1 MARIHTG
8 SWQIRVL
15 MGLMVVS
22 IVAACGGDG
31 GTATTAGGADTTGAA
46 TETTAAGSETTAGAG
61 GDLTPLAVGVIP
73 ITDVVPLYVAI
84 EQGLFEEA
92 GLEVTPTLAEGGAAI
107 IPGVEAGEFQI
118 GFSNVVSLVN
128 ATAAGIQLQALT
140 GGMKANEEAPDWSA
154 VLVGA
159 DSDIADVTGL
169 AGRTIAVNTLA
180 NIGEV
185 TIRASLDGQ
194 DVDTSGLQ
202 FIELGFPDMPAA
214 LADGQVEAI
223 WVVEPFVT
231 IASAEG
237 AQVVDYNYIGT
248 EPGMEIAAYFATTE
262 YAEANPD
269 VIEAFVGAITAAEE
283 MITSDEQVARDA
295 VTTYTSLTPELAADI
310 LFGPFTGTLDTESIT
325 NTADLMVQYEVIEE
339 VPDLTGL
346 LGKRLI

>member
-1 MARIHTG
+1 MSNIRTG
-8 SWQIRVL
+8 SSQIRMPMALLVVVL
-15 MGLMVVS
+15 
-22 IVAACGGDG
+22 VAACGGDG
-31 GTATTAGGADTTGAA
+31 GTDTTAAGAD
-46 TETTAAGSETTAGAG
+46 TTAAGSDTTAGAS

-84 EQGLFEEA
+84 EEGLFEEA

-140 GGMKANEEAPDWSA
+140 GGMKANEEEPDWSA

-159 DSDIADVTGL
+159 DSDISDASGL
-169 AGRTIAVNTLA
+169 AGQTIAVNTLA

-194 DVDTSGLQ
+194 DVDTSGLE

-214 LADGQVEAI
+214 LAEGQVEAI

-237 AQVVDYNYIGT
+237 AQVVDYNYLGT
-248 EPGMEIAAYFATTE
+248 EPGMEIAAYFTTTE

-283 MITSDEQVARDA
+283 MITADEQVARDA
-295 VTTYTSLTPELAADI
+295 VTTYTSLTPELAAEI
-310 LFGPFTGTLDTESIT
+310 LFGPFTGTLDTDSIT

-339 VPDLTGL
+339 VPDLSGL
-346 LGKRLI
+346 LGG

>member
-1 MARIHTG
+1 MTSIRTG
-8 SWQIRVL
+8 SWQIRVIMAL
-15 MGLMVVS
+15 MLVS
-22 IVAACGGDG
+22 LVAACGGDG
-31 GTATTAGGADTTGAA
+31 GTATSAAGTETTGAV
-46 TETTAAGSETTAGAG
+46 SETTAGADTTAGAG
-61 GDLTPLAVGVIP
+61 GELTPLAVGVIP

-140 GGMKANEEAPDWSA
+140 GGMKANEEEPDWSA

-159 DSDIADVTGL
+159 DSDISDASGL
-169 AGRTIAVNTLA
+169 AGQTIAVNTLA

-214 LADGQVEAI
+214 LAEGQVEAI

-231 IASAEG
+231 IATAEG

-248 EPGMEIAAYFATTE
+248 EPGMEIAAYFTTTE

-269 VIEAFVGAITAAEE
+269 VVEAFVGAITAAEE
-283 MITSDEQVARDA
+283 MITADEQVARDA
-295 VTTYTSLTPELAADI
+295 VTTYTSLTPELAAEI
-310 LFGPFTGTLDTESIT
+310 LFGPFTGTLDTDSIT

-346 LGKRLI
+346 LGG

>member
-1 MARIHTG
+1 MPRPTAHPRRVAHTVFQNSAVTASSANARRISLGGGNQRDGSHSNLAATSNTTSTTATPGGAQHPTGEPRHRPIGGDHLTPSRRTSPIMARVPSIRLHPEQPGRGRGIMTSIRTG

-15 MGLMVVS
+15 MALMVVS

-31 GTATTAGGADTTGAA
+31 GTATTAGGTDTTGAVSD
-46 TETTAAGSETTAGAG
+46 TTAAAGSETTAGAS

-73 ITDVVPLYVAI
+73 ITDVVPLYIAI
-84 EQGLFEEA
+84 EEGLFEEA

-159 DSDIADVTGL
+159 DSDIQEPADL

-185 TIRASLDGQ
+185 TIRASLRRPRRGY
-194 DVDTSGLQ
+194 
-202 FIELGFPDMPAA
+202 LGSSVHRARVPRHARR
-214 LADGQVEAI
+214 
-223 WVVEPFVT
+223 
-231 IASAEG
+231 
-237 AQVVDYNYIGT
+237 
-248 EPGMEIAAYFATTE
+248 PG
-262 YAEANPD
+262 
-269 VIEAFVGAITAAEE
+269 
-283 MITSDEQVARDA
+283 
-295 VTTYTSLTPELAADI
+295 
-310 LFGPFTGTLDTESIT
+310 
-325 NTADLMVQYEVIEE
+325 
-339 VPDLTGL
+339 
-346 LGKRLI
+346 